1 MPNLR
6 ITLHSTRV
14 ATRSEK
20 IELRQ
25 ERNPAGYYI
34 CRWLR
39 QTCQL
44 PHSAAAA
51 GAPALDKKEEGK
63 CMRAAVLGKK
73 QPTSALCHAN
83 WIYPLSN

>member
-20 IELRQ
+20 IEPRR

-44 PHSAAAA
+44 PHSAA
-51 GAPALDKKEEGK
+51 GALALDKKEGK
-63 CMRAAVLGKK
+63 CMQAAVLGKK
-73 QPTSALCHAN
+73 QPTSELRHAN
-83 WIYPLSN
+83 WIYPLSD